1 MRVRL
6 ECPAAA
12 HRDAFIAAV
21 GRSRALHGEYVNP
34 PDTPHAYRRFVR
46 QSRLRGEARF
56 LSLTLDTGE
65 ITGVVT
71 LGGIVQ
77 APVRTASVGYY
88 AFEPF
93 SRRGFM
99 REAVSLAID
108 HAFGALA
115 LERLDASIRPDNARS
130 RALAERLGFRSDG
143 LAPHEIRIGGR
154 WHAHERWALYADEW
168 RAARPAAAR
177 RLGAR
182 RAGDAAQATVE
193 SEGRRQTQ

>member
-6 ECPAAA
+6 ERPTGV

-56 LSLTLDTGE
+56 LSLTIDTGE

-71 LGGIVQ
+71 LGGIVR
-77 APVRTASVGYY
+77 APVKSASIGYY

-93 SRRGFM
+93 SGRGFM
-99 REAVSLAID
+99 REAVGLALD
-108 HAFGALA
+108 HAFGPLA

-130 RALAERLGFRSDG
+130 RALAERLGFRPDG

-154 WHAHERWALYADEW
+154 WHAHERWALFADEW

-177 RLGAR
+177 RLGAQ
-182 RAGDAAQATVE
+182 RAGDPARAAVE
-193 SEGRRQTQ
+193 SEGTRQTQ